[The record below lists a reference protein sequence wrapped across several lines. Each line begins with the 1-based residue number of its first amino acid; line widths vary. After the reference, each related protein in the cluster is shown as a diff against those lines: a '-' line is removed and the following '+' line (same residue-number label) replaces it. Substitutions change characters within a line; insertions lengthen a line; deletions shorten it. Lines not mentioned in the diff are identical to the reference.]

1 MVKEKYILFR
11 HGYPLAICQSRSDIE
26 ELFLSCVEEDAYL
39 HFCWAINKGIE
50 AEDYFSNI
58 VKQDI
63 NFMESSQWTYKEIKT
78 IEYFTLY
85 WYGICPNRYL
95 IRRSYEL
102 D

>member
-11 HGYPLAICQSRSDIE
+11 HGYPAAICQSRSDIE
-26 ELFLSCVEEDAYL
+26 ELFLSYVEEDAYL
-39 HFCWAINKGIE
+39 DFCWTINRGIE
-50 AEDYFSNI
+50 AEDYFSNV
-58 VKQDI
+58 VKRDRKC
-63 NFMESSQWTYKEIKT
+63 MESFQWTNKEIKT
-78 IEYFTLY
+78 TEYFILY